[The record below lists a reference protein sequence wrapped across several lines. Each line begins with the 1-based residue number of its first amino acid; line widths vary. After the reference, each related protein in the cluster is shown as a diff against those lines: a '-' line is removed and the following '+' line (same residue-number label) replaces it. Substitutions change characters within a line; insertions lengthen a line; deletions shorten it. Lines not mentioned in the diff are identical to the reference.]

1 MALHV
6 SGRKMSTDESV
17 YTDATSF
24 AESQSMRSSTS
35 SSDTSRGILM
45 SNGSMQSFNSK
56 MMKRVSFDTVDVCE
70 HAICLGDNVVSTG
83 APLTIEWHAQ
93 SCDILS
99 VDEFERERLPSRQRR
114 RSSSITS
121 TSNDTVSNLKNAK
134 PRRLSADERFCM
146 LSLSGIPMRMSLQA
160 AAEASKARMSRQET
174 VDEVFR
180 EEVQQL
186 HEKAQAKSPQ
196 KKPKFFGRTRAVLSK
211 LRAR

>member
-1 MALHV
+1 MTL
-6 SGRKMSTDESV
+6 SKRNMSTDESV

-35 SSDTSRGILM
+35 SNMSRGILM
-45 SNGSMQSFNSK
+45 SEGSLRSFNSK

-70 HAICLGDNVVSTG
+70 HAVCLGDNVVSTG

-99 VDEFERERLPSRQRR
+99 VDEYERERLPSRQRR
-114 RSSSITS
+114 RSSSLTS
-121 TSNDTVSNLKNAK
+121 TGSDTVSNLKNTR
-134 PRRLSADERFCM
+134 PRKLSADERFCM

-174 VDEVFR
+174 VDEVLR
-180 EEVQQL
+180 EQAQQL
-186 HEKAQAKSPQ
+186 NEQTQTQTKLMQ
-196 KKPKFFGRTRAVLSK
+196 KKPRFFGRTKAILSK